1 MTHVEFGDGD
11 QVDTGYIGAYGVPM
25 VRNIGNDTSN
35 NDFYFTF
42 HHSAGDSMT
51 MMNPFQMDQ
60 NVVSIASLMYV
71 LANLEVPLPKD

>member
-1 MTHVEFGDGD
+1 
-11 QVDTGYIGAYGVPM
+11 M